1 GPLNSNWCQYQ
12 VPTGASLE
20 DYPKLGHDNTQIIV
34 GTNAYDDSTDLSY
47 KESHIWVF
55 AKPGNGV
62 TTCPTPAAEG
72 VTTATPFVVGDTTG
86 GAFTPVP
93 ANVADSSA
101 TGYVIAMDQDQAHL
115 DLYAVGNGAPTK
127 TTVTVPAFD
136 LPATVPQPGTTD
148 EIDSLD
154 GRL

>member
-1 GPLNSNWCQYQ
+1 
-12 VPTGASLE
+12 
-20 DYPKLGHDNTQIIV
+20 
-34 GTNAYDDSTDLSY
+34 
-47 KESHIWVF
+47 
-55 AKPGNGV
+55 
-62 TTCPTPAAEG
+62 
-72 VTTATPFVVGDTTG
+72 TATPFVVGDTTG

-101 TGYVIAMDQDQAHL
+101 TGYVVAMDQDQAHL

-154 GRL
+154 GRLTQAVAVTDPATGHEGIWTQHTVAGSSGGPSVVRWYELTPGASTPRQIGTVGGGGGSFAFNGAISPTKDGTSA